1 MRRLVAIVITALL
14 APVSAWATEFREVA
28 VNAAVLYDGPS
39 ARAAR
44 LFIVARGTP
53 LEVLSTVG
61 DWVKIRDYTG
71 DVLWVARAELAPA
84 RHVVV
89 SRPLASVRLAPTDLG
104 ALLFQAERGVLL
116 RVLDEP
122 APPGWLKV
130 AHADGAAGFVSAL
143 EVWGR

>member
-1 MRRLVAIVITALL
+1 MRRLAAVALTALL
-14 APVSAWATEFREVA
+14 APSSLLAAEFREVA

-44 LFIVARGTP
+44 LFIVPRATP

-61 DWVKIRDYTG
+61 DWIKVRDYAG
-71 DVLWVARAELAPA
+71 DVLWIARADLAPA

-89 SRPLASVRLAPTDLG
+89 SRALASVRLAPIDVG
-104 ALLFQAERGVLL
+104 ELLFQAERGVLL
-116 RVLDEP
+116 RVVDEP

-130 AHADGAAGFVSAL
+130 AHRDDAMGFVSVL